1 MTSPALTDPV
11 ITDPANTDP
20 AFNETVSAAE
30 FTGDRLGCG
39 TLAGWL
45 DSGDDVRILDVRSP
59 AEFETAHIPGSYNV
73 PLNLLGD
80 HADELQHHLD
90 MPVVIICRTG
100 GRAAQANR
108 TLAGRGMANT
118 HVLEGG
124 LSGWDDGS
132 RPVRRGEAR
141 WDIERQVRLVAGSMV
156 AGSVLAS
163 VKFPKARFLAGAV
176 GGGLAFAAL
185 SNSCMMGNLLARLPY
200 NQNNSCDIDKM
211 VAGITGRA

>member
-1 MTSPALTDPV
+1 MTSTALTDPV
-11 ITDPANTDP
+11 LNDPALNDP
-20 AFNETVSAAE
+20 VAAAA
-30 FTGDRLGCG
+30 FTGDRLDCT

-45 DSGDDVRILDVRSP
+45 DRKDDVRILDVRSP

-90 MPVVIICRTG
+90 VPVVIICRTG
-100 GRAAQANR
+100 GRAAQANQ

-132 RPVRRGEAR
+132 RPVRHGEAR

-176 GGGLAFAAL
+176 GGGLTFAAL

-200 NQNNSCDIDKM
+200 NQTNSCDVDKM

>member
-1 MTSPALTDPV
+1 MTSPALTDPRL
-11 ITDPANTDP
+11 DAPGLDNPA
-20 AFNETVSAAE
+20 SAAE
-30 FTGDRLGCG
+30 FTGDRLGCD

-45 DSGDDVRILDVRSP
+45 DRGEDVRILDVRSP

-80 HADELQHHLD
+80 HADELQRHLD

-100 GRAAQANR
+100 GRAAQGNR
-108 TLAGRGMANT
+108 TLAGVGMTNT

-141 WDIERQVRLVAGSMV
+141 WDLERQVRLVAGSLV

-176 GGGLAFAAL
+176 GGGLAFAAV
-185 SNSCMMGNLLARLPY
+185 SNTCMMGNLLARLPY

-211 VAGITGRA
+211 VAGITGRV